1 MKRMDSQC
9 SRKRE
14 SQNQP
19 SGALFMDK
27 DGFANRLRQM
37 KSIGSADA
45 NDPSMKK
52 ESKIEKLDLSKVTHD
67 DPKENI
73 TEEKN
78 VTGEDVNSGEE
89 ACIENDDESPS
100 KKLVD
105 TSSTDS
111 IKATSEV
118 AFPEETMTPK
128 QFTDR
133 EDGKND
139 MDVRQKN
146 CSIGETGND
155 VPEAID
161 DDSRPRKPSIA
172 GVSDAD
178 SVIMGL
184 EANRNTHTDASA
196 LIRSTRKKAN
206 SDAKQIAE
214 KQKEKRSYSYSK
226 KVIPPIGRGR
236 YASDANS
243 QPSKIN
249 QDTSRAKGFWS
260 RCPCETIKS
269 DPQLKTKV
277 CSII

>member
-1 MKRMDSQC
+1 MAKTSFLCCIFQ
-9 SRKRE
+9 S
-14 SQNQP
+14 
-19 SGALFMDK
+19 
-27 DGFANRLRQM
+27 
-37 KSIGSADA
+37 
-45 NDPSMKK
+45 
-52 ESKIEKLDLSKVTHD
+52 VTRRTVD
-67 DPKENI
+67 VAIAVLQENI

-226 KVIPPIGRGR
+226 KVMRCEIFCALNEVVKVGGLDRVRASESICVSFTCKKACCSHWRLYRPSVEADMRQMQTRSHQKSTKIPPEQR
-236 YASDANS
+236 ASGVDALVRQSN
-243 QPSKIN
+243 PIPN
-249 QDTSRAKGFWS
+249 
-260 RCPCETIKS
+260 
-269 DPQLKTKV
+269 
-277 CSII
+277 